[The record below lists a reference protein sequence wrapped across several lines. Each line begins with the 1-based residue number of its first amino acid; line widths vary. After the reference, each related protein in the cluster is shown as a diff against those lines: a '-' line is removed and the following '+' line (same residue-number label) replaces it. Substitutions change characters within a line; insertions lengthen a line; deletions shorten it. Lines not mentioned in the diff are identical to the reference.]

1 MATVT
6 TRTHINAPPPIV
18 FQQASDFPRAAE
30 RIRGILRIEMLTDG
44 PVRVGTRFKETR
56 MMFKRECTEQME
68 VSALEPPHHY
78 TLTSNSCGCRYEATL
93 RFTPARGGTD
103 VEMTFNAQP
112 LTFFAKLMSFIMRPM
127 MKSCMKLIAQD
138 LDDLKRSIEGASA
151 GPGRAAAL
159 AGGS

>member
-1 MATVT
+1 VS
-6 TRTHINAPPPIV
+6 APPQAV
-18 FQQASDFPRAAE
+18 FQQAADFPRAAD

-68 VSALEPPHHY
+68 VSAFEPPHRY
-78 TLTSNSCGCRYEATL
+78 TLTSISCGCRYEATL

-103 VEMTFNAQP
+103 VEMTFDAQP
-112 LTFFAKLMSFIMRPM
+112 LTFLAKLMSFMMRPM

-138 LDDLKRSIEGASA
+138 LADLKRAIEGTSGGLGPSSA
-151 GPGRAAAL
+151 VAQ
-159 AGGS
+159 GS